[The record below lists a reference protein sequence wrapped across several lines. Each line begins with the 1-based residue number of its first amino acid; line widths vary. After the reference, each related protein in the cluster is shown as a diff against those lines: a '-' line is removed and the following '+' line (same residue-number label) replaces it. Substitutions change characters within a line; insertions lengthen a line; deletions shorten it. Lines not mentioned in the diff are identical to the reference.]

1 MKIAFV
7 EGSQFAFDFI
17 DVFRN
22 PIGLDVGSPF
32 DEVEFLVIRARR
44 LLEGVLRHVER
55 ISLVTGNHE
64 ERLVDQ
70 VHIVCLIKGKEVEV
84 AADRVLEGRVRMT
97 MGLPIIDVAFA
108 VKGRHLLQ
116 FFFRDILGFHARGA
130 FDGRTLCFG
139 GALLTRFKEPL
150 LDRVTAAV
158 QKAIAA
164 NLPIPHTNLTVL
176 VSQDFFTVRIRREV
190 A

>member
-1 MKIAFV
+1 
-7 EGSQFAFDFI
+7 
-17 DVFRN
+17 
-22 PIGLDVGSPF
+22 
-32 DEVEFLVIRARR
+32 
-44 LLEGVLRHVER
+44 
-55 ISLVTGNHE
+55 
-64 ERLVDQ
+64 
-70 VHIVCLIKGKEVEV
+70 
-84 AADRVLEGRVRMT
+84 

-164 NLPIPHTNLTVL
+164 NDAKLNMESVATALTRLSVW
-176 VSQDFFTVRIRREV
+176 V
-190 A
+190 AFKV

>member
-1 MKIAFV
+1 MWVA
-7 EGSQFAFDFI
+7 
-17 DVFRN
+17 
-22 PIGLDVGSPF
+22 F

-70 VHIVCLIKGKEVEV
+70 VHIVCRIKGKEVEV

-150 LDRVTAAV
+150 LDRVTAAI
-158 QKAIAA
+158 QKPLRRTMPELNMESVATA
-164 NLPIPHTNLTVL
+164 LTRLSVW
-176 VSQDFFTVRIRREV
+176 V
-190 A
+190 AFKV